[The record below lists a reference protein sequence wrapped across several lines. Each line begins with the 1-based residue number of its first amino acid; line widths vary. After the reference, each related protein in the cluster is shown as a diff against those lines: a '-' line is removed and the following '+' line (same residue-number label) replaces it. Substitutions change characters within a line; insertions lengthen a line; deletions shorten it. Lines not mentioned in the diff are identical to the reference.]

1 METEAIAAE
10 TPTFETQEAYE
21 QWRATG
27 KTPEVSENSTPN
39 ENSPGEKSPELVES
53 KDDEHQSAEKSGE
66 KSDDGD
72 EEAGEQKHKRR
83 GGFQRKIER
92 LEAEIAALKSGQP
105 PSPEAKAAPK
115 VDGKPTLDQ
124 FDSVEAFTEALTDWK
139 LEQHTKA
146 QAAKQAEAQTATEW
160 QKKLD
165 AARGKYKNFDSVVES
180 EVTLTPYMRDALLE
194 SEAGGDLAYWL
205 GSNPDE
211 AERIAGLSPI
221 AQVKALALIES
232 KLAVSEQPAKPQ
244 PRVTKAPEPIKPVG
258 GNAPALNGFRETM
271 TQAEY
276 ESWRASS
283 RASGG
288 GWS

>member
-1 METEAIAAE
+1 MTEDNSTAVMES
-10 TPTFETQEAYE
+10 QEAYE

-27 KTPEVSENSTPN
+27 KLPETVEPAKDAPA
-39 ENSPGEKSPELVES
+39 EEQEKVEA
-53 KDDEHQSAEKSGE
+53 KVEEFDDAEKKDGE
-66 KSDDGD
+66 TED
-72 EEAGEQKHKRR
+72 EADERKHKRR
-83 GGFQRKIER
+83 GGFQRKIEQ
-92 LEAEIAALKSGQP
+92 LKAEIEALKANGATKPAEQQSAK
-105 PSPEAKAAPK
+105 PE
-115 VDGKPTLDQ
+115 GKPTLDQ

-139 LEQHTKA
+139 LEQAERARAEKEA
-146 QAAKQAEAQTATEW
+146 AAKATTEW

-165 AARGKYKNFDSVVES
+165 AARGRYKDFDSVVES
-180 EVTLTPYMRDALLE
+180 EVTLTPFMRDALLE

-221 AQVKALALIES
+221 AQVRELTKIEA
-232 KLAVSEQPAKPQ
+232 KLAVSEPSAKPQ